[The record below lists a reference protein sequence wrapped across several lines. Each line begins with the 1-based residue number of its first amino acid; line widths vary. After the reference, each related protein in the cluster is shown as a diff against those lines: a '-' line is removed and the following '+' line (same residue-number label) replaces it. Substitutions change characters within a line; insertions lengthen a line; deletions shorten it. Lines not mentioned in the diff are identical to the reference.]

1 MNEELHEV
9 IITTPSYGDFSGVSI
24 FLTPAIREK
33 FKEISKKDG
42 RPLIDKLGEGSAV
55 QGLKHLIIKIK
66 GLNKDSKLIL
76 TDGRTHQ
83 EGNQFYI
90 NYEEYRRKASERFY
104 ELYRETGL
112 DIASSYLNSYFP
124 DEFEYDPNELKESDI
139 KRIQKEIPSLIRE
152 APDTEKN
159 QLALV
164 EKTTE
169 SLKKVRRK
177 NKHLE
182 LAYQQLQQ
190 QSNLTH
196 FTTRLSELQ
205 TRLNSTKGF
214 HETKGDNSWQSWIFQ
229 NKWLFGTQYLP
240 PIEKKKVG
248 FDSIPDF
255 LFPTFDGF
263 LDIIEIKLPK
273 FEVVRKDDSHAGS

>member
-112 DIASSYLNSYFP
+112 DIASSYLNSYFL
-124 DEFEYDPNELKESDI
+124 DEVEYDPNELKESDI
-139 KRIQKEIPSLIRE
+139 KRIQKEIPS
-152 APDTEKN
+152 
-159 QLALV
+159 
-164 EKTTE
+164 
-169 SLKKVRRK
+169 
-177 NKHLE
+177 
-182 LAYQQLQQ
+182 
-190 QSNLTH
+190 
-196 FTTRLSELQ
+196 
-205 TRLNSTKGF
+205 
-214 HETKGDNSWQSWIFQ
+214 
-229 NKWLFGTQYLP
+229 
-240 PIEKKKVG
+240 
-248 FDSIPDF
+248 
-255 LFPTFDGF
+255 
-263 LDIIEIKLPK
+263 
-273 FEVVRKDDSHAGS
+273 